1 MFINNEG
8 RNNYFYI
15 FIIFIFLFFRFY
27 TSMANSSLVEVI
39 MKTADTVMGQING
52 ANQNDQMKPE
62 FYILLKTF

>member
-1 MFINNEG
+1 M
-8 RNNYFYI
+8 
-15 FIIFIFLFFRFY
+15 
-27 TSMANSSLVEVI
+27 SMANSSLVEVI